1 MGILT
6 DRQIRDENIVTPC
19 EPNVKRPGIV
29 SYGLTS
35 YGYDARI
42 GHKFRV
48 FKPYPATVIDPKAF
62 DERMLEAVDL
72 TPRKGHVIEY
82 SESDFYNYRCEICD
96 RAAESRSVIDK
107 YPCSLQPDHITIPPH
122 SFALGETVETF
133 HIPRDTLAVVVG
145 KSTYARCG
153 LIVNVTPL
161 EPEWRGKVTVELSN
175 TTPLPLKVYVG
186 EGIMQVLFLRS
197 DGHRAD
203 DRRDFESLRD
213 YFTKSGVDVPRYR
226 RDMATRSC
234 ETSYADKGGRY
245 QGQTGVTPPT
255 VDVAVCILCD
265 GRGVNRDNQT
275 CIQCDGVA
283 VCKKCN
289 GTRRSVDAH
298 GNTIYCP
305 CTYK

>member
-175 TTPLPLKVYVG
+175 TTPLPLKVYAG

-197 DGHRAD
+197 DGHRAED
-203 DRRDFESLRD
+203 ADTLSQLTSWIMRDRYPEVGED
-213 YFTKSGVDVPRYR
+213 GVLYR
-226 RDMATRSC
+226 IPQVRGPGYYSRTC

-255 VDVAVCILCD
+255 VDVAVCILC
-265 GRGVNRDNQT
+265 
-275 CIQCDGVA
+275 
-283 VCKKCN
+283 N
-289 GTRRSVDAH
+289 GTRRNLDAH

>member
-6 DRQIRDENIVTPC
+6 DRQIRNENVVAPC
-19 EPNVKRPGIV
+19 EPNVKRPGVV

-62 DERMLEAVDL
+62 DERMLEEVDL
-72 TPRKGHVIEY
+72 TPRKGHVLEY
-82 SESDFYNYRCEICD
+82 SESDFYNYRCEICG
-96 RAAESRSVIDK
+96 RGAESRSVIDR

-122 SFALGETVETF
+122 SFALGETVEEF
-133 HIPRDTLAVVVG
+133 RIPRDVLAVVVG

-175 TTPLPLKVYVG
+175 TTPLPLKVYAG

-197 DGHRAD
+197 DGHRATD
-203 DRRDFESLRD
+203 AMTLGEFSKKFEPDVLLRIPMPLGQFDPRR
-213 YFTKSGVDVPRYR
+213 
-226 RDMATRSC
+226 AC

-255 VDVAVCILCD
+255 VDVAVCNLCD
-265 GRGVNRDNQT
+265 
-275 CIQCDGVA
+275 
-283 VCKKCN
+283 
-289 GTRRSVDAH
+289 GTRRSLDAH